1 MSPATSA
8 LDWLYATQMFGVKL
22 GLDNARRLLRERLA
36 YPAAGVKVLHVAG
49 TNGKG
54 SVCAVA
60 ESVAR
65 AAGLRTGLF
74 TSPHLVDFRERI
86 RVDGEMIPAQ
96 ALEAELECL
105 RRLVAGWD
113 PHPTFF
119 ELALA
124 VAMRFFR
131 DRGVELIVLETGMG
145 GRLDATTAVP
155 ADVAVITPIGL
166 DHTQWLGDTLEAIAA
181 EKAAIIVPGK
191 PVLSASQ
198 DPAARRVIEETANER
213 RAPLVFVEQPLGGYG
228 VPLPGQHQKRNA
240 ALAVE
245 ALHCLGIPLKVDA
258 VRSGLADTRWP
269 GRFESRP
276 AANVVL
282 DAAHNPHGAAVLA
295 ATWREEFGDDRATL
309 IFGAASDKDA
319 TGMLRLLR
327 PLAVRLVLCP
337 PDSPRAADGPALRE
351 AAAAADYPDG
361 VITECATL
369 AQAWSVASSHPERIL
384 IAGSIFLVGQA
395 TALLEGRAVRAS
407 AQ

>member
-96 ALEAELECL
+96 ALEAELESL

-213 RAPLVFVEQPLGGYG
+213 RAPLVFVEQPLEGYG

-337 PDSPRAADGPALRE
+337 PDSPRAADGPALRQ

>member
-1 MSPATSA
+1 M
-8 LDWLYATQMFGVKL
+8 
-22 GLDNARRLLRERLA
+22 
-36 YPAAGVKVLHVAG
+36 
-49 TNGKG
+49 
-54 SVCAVA
+54 
-60 ESVAR
+60 
-65 AAGLRTGLF
+65 
-74 TSPHLVDFRERI
+74 
-86 RVDGEMIPAQ
+86 
-96 ALEAELECL
+96 
-105 RRLVAGWD
+105 
-113 PHPTFF
+113 
-119 ELALA
+119 
-124 VAMRFFR
+124 
-131 DRGVELIVLETGMG
+131 
-145 GRLDATTAVP
+145 
-155 ADVAVITPIGL
+155 
-166 DHTQWLGDTLEAIAA
+166 
-181 EKAAIIVPGK
+181 
-191 PVLSASQ
+191 
-198 DPAARRVIEETANER
+198 
-213 RAPLVFVEQPLGGYG
+213 
-228 VPLPGQHQKRNA
+228 
-240 ALAVE
+240 
-245 ALHCLGIPLKVDA
+245 
-258 VRSGLADTRWP
+258 RSGLADTRWP

-361 VITECATL
+361 LITECATL